1 MATKIT
7 LFNNSKDAVSVDAGE
22 VIFKEGDPGDVMYA
36 VLSGRL
42 DVIHKDAVIY
52 SVGEGDIIGEMA
64 IVDKSPRSATL
75 VAAEPSSVVKVD
87 EKRFLFL
94 VQEHPTFAM
103 QVMRIMADRLRQ
115 ANDREL
121 DR

>member
-7 LFNNSKDAVSVDAGE
+7 LFNKSKDAVSVESGE

-42 DVIHKDAVIY
+42 DVVHNDTVID
-52 SVGEGDIIGEMA
+52 SVEAGDIIGEMA
-64 IVDKSPRSATL
+64 IVDRSPRSATL
-75 VAAEPSSVVKVD
+75 VAAEPSTVVRVD
-87 EKRFLFL
+87 EKHFLFL

-103 QVMRIMADRLRQ
+103 QVMRIMADRLRR
-115 ANDREL
+115 ANDR
-121 DR
+121 

>member
-7 LFNNSKDAVSVDAGE
+7 LFDGSKDAHTVEAGEIVFHEGDAG
-22 VIFKEGDPGDVMYA
+22 DAMYA

-42 DVIHKDAVIY
+42 EVVRGGAVIDAV
-52 SVGEGDIIGEMA
+52 GPGDIIGELA
-64 IVDKSPRSATL
+64 IVDESPRSATL

-87 EKRFLFL
+87 KQRFLFL

-103 QVMRIMADRLRQ
+103 QVMQIMADRLRR
-115 ANDREL
+115 ANDR
-121 DR
+121 